1 MPDPCQNVPM
11 SHARPVMLIT
21 GGSRGIGA
29 ATAVMAARH
38 GYDVAI
44 TYVSNRDAA
53 SDVVAECHA
62 SGAEALAIRCD
73 VSVESDVIEA
83 FEQTVRAL
91 GSIRTFV
98 NNAGTLHRAARL
110 DEFEID
116 RLQEIVA
123 VNVVGAFVAAREA
136 VRHMSTRHGGNGGA
150 IVNVSSAASYL
161 GSPNEYVDYAAT
173 KGAVDTMTIG
183 LAKEVATEG
192 IRVNAVRPGLIY
204 TDIHALSGIENRVD
218 KLAPNVPMQRGGQAD
233 EVAEVILWLAS
244 DAASYVTGTLVNC
257 SGGR

>member
-1 MPDPCQNVPM
+1 M
-11 SHARPVMLIT
+11 STLRPVILIT

-29 ATAVMAARH
+29 ATAVMAAAR
-38 GYDVAI
+38 GYDVAFS
-44 TYVSNRDAA
+44 YLVAADAA
-53 SDVVAECHA
+53 ERVVHECERL
-62 SGAEALAIRCD
+62 GGRAIAVRAD
-73 VSVESDVIEA
+73 MAVEHDVIA
-83 FEQTVRAL
+83 LFDRTVREL
-91 GSIRTFV
+91 GPIAVFV

-110 DEFEID
+110 DEFDLE
-116 RLQEIVA
+116 RLQEVVA
-123 VNVVGAFVAAREA
+123 VNVVGAIVAAREA
-136 VRHMSTRHGGNGGA
+136 VRRMSTRHGGQGGS

-173 KGAVDTMTIG
+173 KGAIDSMTIG

-192 IRVNAVRPGLIY
+192 LRVNAVRPGLIY
-204 TDIHALSGIENRVD
+204 TDIHERSGIERRVD
-218 KLAPNVPMQRGGQAD
+218 RLAPNVPMRRGGQAG